1 MPQGHLPGIGA
12 WRSHYGLVMLSRWLG
27 GLAAAAVALVACVLV
42 ILDLT
47 DAGLRRWWDAHALTA
62 ATVAGLLVLMITVL
76 LVDQVVRLRQGSSR
90 ARAVAIQVA
99 ILRTQAGIASRAVS
113 QVLAGS
119 GDRDRAYDEF
129 RTYTMM
135 VLAVAPVLIDAQTS
149 RNFLER
155 AQDLDAAMARA
166 LSVLTTAP
174 GQEQFLAAQLD
185 DTLQALKSASTPL
198 LQNLTPELRSAV
210 RGDDPT

>member
-1 MPQGHLPGIGA
+1 
-12 WRSHYGLVMLSRWLG
+12 MLSRWLG

-166 LSVLTTAP
+166 LNVLATAP
-174 GQEQFLAAQLD
+174 GQEKLLAARLD